1 MGTAP
6 EDAIRA
12 RRRLTN
18 KLIAAHEA
26 PRLRPFFAP
35 DVKLI
40 VGDGSLILGA
50 DAVVQAFAGQ
60 FTDPA
65 FKTYVRET
73 TGVEIDAEGARAAET
88 GRWTAYWGDTTLT
101 GTLAALATIT
111 ASDTKSDTGLAR
123 RPKPPPRNVVWIVT
137 LSGVV
142 PAIMAATC

>member
-73 TGVEIDAEGARAAET
+73 TGVEIDADARVGDQQKPVVVAPAARQRNGQQQENCN
-88 GRWTAYWGDTTLT
+88 GLR
-101 GTLAALATIT
+101 
-111 ASDTKSDTGLAR
+111 SDDHAFAFVMSLG
-123 RPKPPPRNVVWIVT
+123 
-137 LSGVV
+137 
-142 PAIMAATC
+142 